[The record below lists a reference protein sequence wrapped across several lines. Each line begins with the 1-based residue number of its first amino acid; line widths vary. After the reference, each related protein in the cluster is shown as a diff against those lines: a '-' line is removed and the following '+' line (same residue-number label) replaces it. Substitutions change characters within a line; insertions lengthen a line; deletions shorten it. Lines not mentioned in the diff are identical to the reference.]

1 MKLNEYLSQCDKNE
15 ERFQAEY
22 DADMESLDEYIN
34 DAYAILEQA
43 QSVLFFKR
51 DIFSSCMDKADF
63 DNLIIEKIKELL

>member
-1 MKLNEYLSQCDKNE
+1 MNEREYLSQCDKNE

-34 DAYAILEQA
+34 DAYAILEQV

-51 DIFSSCMDKADF
+51 DIFSSCMDKAEF

>member
-1 MKLNEYLSQCDKNE
+1 MTEREYLTQCDKNE

-51 DIFSSCMDKADF
+51 DVFSSCMNKADF
-63 DNLIIEKIKELL
+63 DELIISKIKELL